1 VRILDAPALRGVVSK
16 QNDLLDVVGAMT
28 LSKVTVRRIRMNFF
42 FAAIYNVLGIPLA
55 AGWNNVSRESSF
67 ARFTVYRFRY
77 FLLFFIIII
86 INNVQVRV
94 TLS

>member
-1 VRILDAPALRGVVSK
+1 MRILDAPALRGVVSK

-55 AGWNNVSRESSF
+55 AGRNNVSRESSF
-67 ARFTVYRFRY
+67 AQFTVYRFRY